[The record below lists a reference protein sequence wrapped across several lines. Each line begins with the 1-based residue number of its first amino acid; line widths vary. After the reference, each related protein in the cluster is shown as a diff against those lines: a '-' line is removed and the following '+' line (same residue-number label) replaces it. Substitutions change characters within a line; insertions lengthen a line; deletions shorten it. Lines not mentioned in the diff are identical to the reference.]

1 MMNNVHQLKPVTCK
15 VPSFSLEYKK
25 ASNFLCFF
33 FIINMFSSHSAP
45 RGVLTV
51 NLIEARN
58 LHKEDLGGHNDPYVE
73 LWLDEDYK
81 QRSEVVKNTENPV
94 WNQTFTFNIDEG
106 SSKHKLYFKVNDKD
120 LIGSDKVGSGHLDV
134 SDVFKGQLVDTWVK
148 LPAKL
153 GLSSHGEVHI
163 IAEFTPQ

>member
-1 MMNNVHQLKPVTCK
+1 
-15 VPSFSLEYKK
+15 
-25 ASNFLCFF
+25 
-33 FIINMFSSHSAP
+33 MFSSHSAP

-58 LHKEDLGGHNDPYVE
+58 LHKEDTAGHNDPYVE

-106 SSKHKLYFKVNDKD
+106 SSKHKLYFKVIDKD
-120 LIGSDKVGSGHLDV
+120 VVDSDKIGSTHLDLT
-134 SDVFKGQLVDTWVK
+134 DIFKGTPTDTWVN

-153 GLSSHGEVHI
+153 GLSSHGELHVTVQ
-163 IAEFTPQ
+163 FTPQ